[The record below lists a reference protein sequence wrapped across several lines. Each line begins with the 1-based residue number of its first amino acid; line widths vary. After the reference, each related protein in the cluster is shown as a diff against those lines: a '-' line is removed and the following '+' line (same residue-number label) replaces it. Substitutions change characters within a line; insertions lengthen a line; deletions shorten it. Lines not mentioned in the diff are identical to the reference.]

1 VINGSRRQKPRGAFR
16 ALVIGGVAVVTLAA
30 CGGSDGTTASSSTSR
45 ATGTTRAPLATA
57 TTLPATTTVPATA
70 TTVPPVA
77 ATAAA
82 TATTT
87 AYVAEP
93 ATGALKK
100 GMKGNRVA
108 AVQTKLAKLGYDPG
122 PADGL
127 FGAKTDTAVRKFQS
141 DKSLAV
147 DGVVGN
153 QTVAALDADCKAK
166 NVC

>member
-1 VINGSRRQKPRGAFR
+1 MR

-30 CGGSDGTTASSSTSR
+30 CGGSDGTTAGSTTSR
-45 ATGTTRAPLATA
+45 PTGTTRAPLATA
-57 TTLPATTTVPATA
+57 TTVPVTTTVPATPA
-70 TTVPPVA
+70 PVPPVPVTPA
-77 ATAAA
+77 P

-87 AYVAEP
+87 AYAAEP
-93 ATGALKK
+93 STGALKK

-108 AVQTKLAKLGYDPG
+108 AVQSKLAKLGYDPG

-153 QTVAALDADCKAK
+153 QTIAALDAECKAK